1 MIRTRITRTTRL
13 RSRRARAALTLAAA
27 LTAALTTAA
36 LTTAALAT
44 PASASTSA
52 SVVLLGENG
61 VLTYPCSGTYGV
73 LVDYG
78 PFLQLDNPCSTRVWL
93 HQHSNGSGWSYCVS
107 PYTDVSLPE
116 SVSAPGNLQVS
127 GNTAD
132 C

>member
-13 RSRRARAALTLAAA
+13 NSRRARAALTLASV
-27 LTAALTTAA
+27 LTAA

-44 PASASTSA
+44 PASAATSA
-52 SVVLLGENG
+52 SVLLLGENG

-78 PFLQLDNPCSTRVWL
+78 PFLQLDNPCSDRVWL

-107 PYTDVSLPE
+107 PHADVSLPE

-127 GNTAD
+127 GNTAA